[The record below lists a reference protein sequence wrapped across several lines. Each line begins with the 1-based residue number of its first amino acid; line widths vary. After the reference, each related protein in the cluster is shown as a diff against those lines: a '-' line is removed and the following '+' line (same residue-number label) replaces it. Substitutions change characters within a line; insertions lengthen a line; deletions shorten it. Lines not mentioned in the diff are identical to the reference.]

1 MGVDFAS
8 LYPLPAHG
16 RAILRKK
23 KKVPK
28 EKERIPPLI

>member
-8 LYPLPAHG
+8 LYPLPEEG
-16 RAILRKK
+16 RGYLRKK